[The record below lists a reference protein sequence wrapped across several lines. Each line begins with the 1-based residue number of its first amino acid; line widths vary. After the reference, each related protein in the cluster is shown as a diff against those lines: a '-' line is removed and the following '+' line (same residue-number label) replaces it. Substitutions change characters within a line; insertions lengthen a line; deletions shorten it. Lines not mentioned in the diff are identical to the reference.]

1 MVENHNICPK
11 CGFKNSSDAK
21 FCRKC
26 GTNLIQSATPSFNQ
40 SNVTK
45 ITPDSKKD
53 ENKKYLIIGATIII
67 LVVIVCCT
75 FLLVSSSGTGSTFS
89 SGLIPSSQSG
99 SSSSNVQSSQSGSS
113 SSNVQS
119 SQSGSSSSTSGSW
132 HLVQTF
138 NGVGNDQLS
147 VTGLTGSKIKVYA
160 YGMPINNHGG
170 YNHLYTNSYLNGA
183 SVGSTAVDWGTT
195 SAVKGKEDSV
205 IFSGSGSLSIDV
217 DTQDLDSWTIKV
229 YSYS

>member
-1 MVENHNICPK
+1 MVENQNICQN

-26 GTNLIQSATPSFNQ
+26 GTNLVQSSTPSFNQ

-45 ITPDSKKD
+45 INHDVKKD
-53 ENKKYLIIGATIII
+53 EKKKDLIIGATIII

-89 SGLIPSSQSG
+89 NGLIP
-99 SSSSNVQSSQSGSS
+99 SSQSGSS

-205 IFSGSGSLSIDV
+205 IFSGSGSL
-217 DTQDLDSWTIKV
+217 
-229 YSYS
+229 